1 MGSYHYAILMGL
13 VFKMKA
19 GIKQMIINIENEME
33 SMQSSAV
40 I

>member
-1 MGSYHYAILMGL
+1 MGLYEYAILMGL

-33 SMQSSAV
+33 SILTSAV